1 MAITAVGCVFT
12 AARQCLT
19 LTGSSATT
27 TSVSRRFSCLRPK
40 PLHRSFQELVILD
53 GNDPSGRSAAFREHE
68 RRVKKPRFAMAPRR
82 WRWGPRCWPHAWLPW
97 ARAWALSKGA
107 IRPRYAS
114 RKMASSARTPHF
126 SIARWPRDGKIHAPR
141 ALDAPEACPKKLTS
155 YLMLYGDGNNHLY
168 GGAKKHRGVTPR
180 FPVHLAHTHSHKHVS
195 LDTTPLRLRTPPFAI
210 TSMTSFPTNHLL
222 TPRASSHFTK
232 SMRYMKAK
240 SA

>member
-1 MAITAVGCVFT
+1 MHRSPPRWVIPKGNHHLE
-12 AARQCLT
+12 R
-19 LTGSSATT
+19 SSA
-27 TSVSRRFSCLRPK
+27 SRDATNAVEK
-40 PLHRSFQELVILD
+40 T
-53 GNDPSGRSAAFREHE
+53 
-68 RRVKKPRFAMAPRR
+68 RFAMAPRR

-210 TSMTSFPTNHLL
+210 TSTTSFPTNHLL